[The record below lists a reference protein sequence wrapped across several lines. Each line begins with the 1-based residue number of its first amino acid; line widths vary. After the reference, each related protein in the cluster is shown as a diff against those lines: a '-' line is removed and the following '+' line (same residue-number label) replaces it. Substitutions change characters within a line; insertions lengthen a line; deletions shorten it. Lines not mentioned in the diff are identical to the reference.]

1 MDSRAEP
8 DAECPAADVLRLPAS
23 QASLKRARRYVEET
37 ATAFGFDSDGCY
49 ELVFAVNEA
58 VTNAIKHG
66 RADVEGSISL
76 SAVANADLL
85 TFVVRDYGTFA
96 APSLGGNSTLEH
108 GRGLALM
115 VSFTDEIRLS
125 AKPGSTV
132 VCLSKARA

>member
-1 MDSRAEP
+1 MALVMKPCQSLPWPAGMDSRAEP

-66 RADVEGSISL
+66 RADVGIYLPERGRKCRSFDVRGPRL
-76 SAVANADLL
+76 RNVCRTVAGRELDSR
-85 TFVVRDYGTFA
+85 TRQGHH
-96 APSLGGNSTLEH
+96 PH
-108 GRGLALM
+108 GQLHR
-115 VSFTDEIRLS
+115 
-125 AKPGSTV
+125 
-132 VCLSKARA
+132 